1 MEETTSAVFRRMSH
15 NQGRFSPSPNT
26 DLPPFWAQLKCVCV
40 GGGGVE
46 GWDFEHWEM
55 MLYSAGQQPTQ
66 NQVYRVL

>member
-1 MEETTSAVFRRMSH
+1 MSH
-15 NQGRFSPSPNT
+15 NQGEILPLPKHWSPPILSS
-26 DLPPFWAQLKCVCV
+26 AKMCVCV
-40 GGGGVE
+40 GGGVE